1 MKKGDLVLLSF
12 PFTDLKGNKI
22 RPALVLVVSDLDVI
36 VAFITSQ
43 FKWQNQFDIIISP
56 SKSNGLKKESLL
68 RLSKITTI
76 DKELVLGKL
85 GELSDI
91 DQKIIN
97 NKLSELLKL

>member
-85 GELSDI
+85 GELSDV